1 MNKIYYLGGSPCSG
15 KSTVAEMLAVKYN
28 FLYFKL
34 DERLNEYIE
43 KGKLQDK
50 TYIKRYFSMSPDEI
64 WLRAPAEQNREEM
77 NIYHEIFEYAVSDI
91 KTLPEDKP
99 VIAEGAGFLPELM
112 KKIGVT
118 ENEYICITP
127 SKDFQ
132 YEKYSQRTWIHDI
145 LKDCSDKKLAF
156 ENWMERDALF
166 ALEVNAKAEELG
178 YRTIIVDGK
187 SSIDRNFML
196 VEKIFNLKNRI
207 E

>member
-1 MNKIYYLGGSPCSG
+1 MRMNKIYYLGGSPCSG
-15 KSTVAEMLAVKYN
+15 KSTVAELLAVKYN

-91 KTLPEDKP
+91 KNLSEDKP

-127 SKDFQ
+127 TKDFQ

-178 YRTIIVDGK
+178 YHTIIVDGK
-187 SSIDRNFML
+187 SSIEGNFML
-196 VEKIFNLKNRI
+196 TEKIFNLG
-207 E
+207 